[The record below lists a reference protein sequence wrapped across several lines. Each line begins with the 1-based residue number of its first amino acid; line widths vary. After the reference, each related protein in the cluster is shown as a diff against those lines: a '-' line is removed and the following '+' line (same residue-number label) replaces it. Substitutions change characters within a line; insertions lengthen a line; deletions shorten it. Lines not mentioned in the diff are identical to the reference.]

1 MDTMEKVDVQ
11 LTTFDVQGTF
21 IFALKVNRLSEIKLQ
36 SPSLVVETF
45 FTYYTNRNVTV
56 CEDVPHASK
65 SISDIDY
72 MAFDRISMTVRF
84 LEERTQYRPKIAIIC
99 GSGLGMYK
107 KEAS

>member
-1 MDTMEKVDVQ
+1 MDTMEKVDVL
-11 LTTFDVQGTF
+11 LTTFDVQGTL
-21 IFALKVNRLSEIKLQ
+21 IFALKVNMPSEIITIA
-36 SPSLVVETF
+36 EFGCRNFF
-45 FTYYTNRNVTV
+45 FTYYNNRNVTV